1 MQNRE
6 EIVRISKF
14 ILFAGICFFYLGL
27 TTPAAINTE
36 AVRTLTNAESAQQ
49 PFEQSRLF
57 IAQNNSDVQE
67 ASDPGINP
75 ENRSKPNAEK
85 KTKQEALPSK
95 AKADPS
101 PSYQPSEKIKADQA
115 VDFPYDI

>member
-6 EIVRISKF
+6 EIVKISKF

-27 TTPAAINTE
+27 TTPAAIHTE
-36 AVRTLTNAESAQQ
+36 AVRTLTNAEPGQQ
-49 PFEQSRLF
+49 TFEQSRLF
-57 IAQNNSDVQE
+57 IAQNDSDVQE